1 MAALEVSRASSRA
14 AGEGVASRDGA
25 ELLHF
30 GAGPVAVRRIEPLA
44 VIALRHLP
52 GAGEVLAA
60 ALLAAGVPG
69 VPEPGQV
76 REPVLE
82 QVPGQVPGQ
91 GPWALWRSPSEVTL
105 LATERAAA
113 DAALAVLASATL
125 ACAVDESEGTLGLE
139 LQGPQVDELLRRL
152 VDSRSLPGAPGSA
165 SRARLVDI
173 AVVLVRQR
181 PDNVWLL
188 ADRSHSHYLSNWL
201 RHAGEALAT
210 TLSPAP

>member
-1 MAALEVSRASSRA
+1 MAALEVLPASSRA
-14 AGEGVASRDGA
+14 ADEGVVSSDGA
-25 ELLHF
+25 EPLRF
-30 GAGPVAVRRIEPLA
+30 VAGPVAVRRIEPLA

-60 ALLAAGVPG
+60 ALQAAGVSG

-76 REPVLE
+76 R
-82 QVPGQVPGQ
+82 GQIPGQ

-113 DAALAVLASATL
+113 DATMAALASATL
-125 ACAVDESEGTLGLE
+125 ACAVDQSEGTLGVE

-152 VDSRSLPGAPGSA
+152 VDSRSLPDAPGSA

-188 ADRSHSHYLSNWL
+188 ADRSHSHYVSSWL
-201 RHAGEALAT
+201 RQAGEALAS
-210 TLSPAP
+210 TLPPAT